1 MSCPPSDIGVM
12 LLRFL
17 LHRCA
22 VISLF
27 LFKGGFLLLTPPQK
41 KIVPLFFVFLCL
53 GYIEKKLDTIHKNGK
68 EQSLKAEKNKQ
79 IKERNS
85 NATDACEAVL
95 LGLSI
100 FRSPPTVVY
109 TL

>member
-1 MSCPPSDIGVM
+1 M

-17 LHRCA
+17 LRRCA

-53 GYIEKKLDTIHKNGK
+53 GYIEKKLNTQERKGTK
-68 EQSLKAEKNKQ
+68 SESWKKNKN
-79 IKERNS
+79 K
-85 NATDACEAVL
+85 
-95 LGLSI
+95 
-100 FRSPPTVVY
+100 
-109 TL
+109 